1 MMVFPFAASH
11 PPCTDLLTE
20 AQAGQLHL
28 ELLAG
33 HETPPEL
40 HPAIANALVVVDTGC
55 GNTMGN
61 HVVQFQPGTLYE
73 SEDTAVGASGSFT
86 TKQKGLWVMP
96 MQTVSHGI
104 QVCKEAGATLH
115 EECPYVLWLP
125 CRASI
130 KRGGSLW

>member
-1 MMVFPFAASH
+1 MMIFPFAASH

-28 ELLAG
+28 QLLAG

-73 SEDTAVGASGSFT
+73 SEGTAVGA
-86 TKQKGLWVMP
+86 
-96 MQTVSHGI
+96 
-104 QVCKEAGATLH
+104 
-115 EECPYVLWLP
+115 
-125 CRASI
+125 
-130 KRGGSLW
+130 